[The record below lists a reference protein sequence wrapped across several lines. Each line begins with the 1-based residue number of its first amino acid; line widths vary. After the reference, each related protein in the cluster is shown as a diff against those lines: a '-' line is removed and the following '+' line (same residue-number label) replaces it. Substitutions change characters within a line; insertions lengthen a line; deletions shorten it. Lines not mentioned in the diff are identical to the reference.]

1 MAYNSVNPKVGGPK
15 DLATL
20 ASLEELNADF
30 KGFEVITM
38 EEIEVELNE
47 GNYHIGKGAVV
58 RFVGIKK

>member
-1 MAYNSVNPKVGGPK
+1 
-15 DLATL
+15 LATL